1 MEAKMSCFA
10 QLRDNVPTW
19 ISDANQLS
27 AHVLAKRAEFRA
39 AASKASHPRKLSGSV
54 KTPSLRT
61 KPARRGLKRILSR
74 DSLSEVF
81 KKRRVED
88 DALLAMDEPAPA
100 PEPLEL
106 AVSYDAHTQIV
117 LEQMVRQ
124 IWSAKSSV
132 RSARIAQS
140 MRTTFND
147 RLRVRLPSYKH
158 DTTPASDA
166 IEVDEDAVAE
176 EAHEEDLAAVKKN
189 PRIRKQSPFDFVE
202 GQLDTAQNLCENGA
216 YRFLRQGNC
225 LDELEGLVRALETIV
240 EASSTMAEQIEAEK
254 ATEEEKALARTEKE
268 KEETPI
274 PDVKHPL
281 RDGAENADELNSTIL
296 EVDDRSDTS
305 EVSIDISAFRTTR
318 YGQRTLHP
326 FTIARPLM

>member
-10 QLRDNVPTW
+10 HLRDNVPTW
-19 ISDANQLS
+19 ISDAHQLS

-39 AASKASHPRKLSGSV
+39 AASKAPLPRKRSGSV
-54 KTPSLRT
+54 KTPSRPT

-88 DALLAMDEPAPA
+88 DALLAIDEPA

-132 RSARIAQS
+132 RSTRIAQS

-147 RLRVRLPSYKH
+147 RLRVRVPSYKH

-166 IEVDEDAVAE
+166 IEVDEDAVVE
-176 EAHEEDLAAVKKN
+176 ESREEDFAAMKRN

-225 LDELEGLVRALETIV
+225 LEELEGLVRALETIV

-254 ATEEEKALARTEKE
+254 ATEEEKALGRTEKE

-274 PDVKHPL
+274 PDVRHPL
-281 RDGAENADELNSTIL
+281 RDGAENADQLDSTIL

-318 YGQRTLHP
+318 CGQRTLHP